1 MASGTPTLD
10 AAAETMHLVDYRGEV
25 KQVPTRNGFGEGL
38 IEAGTRNRDLLGIC
52 ADLSESTR
60 FEGFRKAHR
69 AQYIEIGVSEQ
80 MLVAMAGGLAAVGK
94 IPWIASYAMFNPG
107 RSWEQV
113 RTIMALN
120 ETNVK
125 IAGAHAGV
133 SVGPDGATHQAIE
146 DIAIMRVIPHM
157 TVVVPCD
164 SVQTKKAAL
173 ALSDRWGP
181 AYLRF
186 GREKSGV
193 ITTDETP
200 FEIGKAQTFREGS
213 DVAIVACGI
222 LVYNALVA
230 ADRLAS
236 EDGIECRVVNNHTVK
251 PMDEAAIVG
260 AAQACGAVVTVEEHQ
275 KAGGM
280 GSRVAEILSAQ
291 FPAPIEFVGVDDRF
305 GQSGDPMELIEYYG
319 MGADAIVEA
328 ARRAHKRKT
337 PRQRKRIAR
346 RVQHN
351 ASETLVAPTSCC
363 ARCGR
368 GRLAARLRH
377 PWLRSS
383 EREPLAAL
391 RWTRRARLRA
401 RPLATQAEFAD
412 QTAVALEI
420 FRVQIVEQATALADL
435 Q

>member
-25 KQVPTRNGFGEGL
+25 KQVPTRNGFGEGV
-38 IEAGTRNRDLLGIC
+38 IEAGTRNRDVLGIC

-60 FEGFRKAHR
+60 FEGFRKAHP

-157 TVVVPCD
+157 TLVVPCD
-164 SVQTKKAAL
+164 AVQTKKATL

-186 GREKSGV
+186 GREKSAV

-200 FEIGKAQTFREGS
+200 FEIGKAQTFREGG

-222 LVYNALVA
+222 LVYNALIA
-230 ADRLAS
+230 ADRLAR

-251 PMDEAAIVG
+251 PMDEAAIVD
-260 AAQACGAVVTVEEHQ
+260 AARSCGTVVTVEEHQ

-280 GSRVAEILSAQ
+280 GSRVAEILSAKH
-291 FPAPIEFVGVDDRF
+291 PTPIEFVGVDDRF
-305 GQSGDPMELIEYYG
+305 GQSGDPAELIEYYG
-319 MGADAIVEA
+319 MGVDAIVEA
-328 ARRAHKRKT
+328 ARRARKRK
-337 PRQRKRIAR
+337 
-346 RVQHN
+346 
-351 ASETLVAPTSCC
+351 
-363 ARCGR
+363 
-368 GRLAARLRH
+368 
-377 PWLRSS
+377 RS
-383 EREPLAAL
+383 
-391 RWTRRARLRA
+391 
-401 RPLATQAEFAD
+401 
-412 QTAVALEI
+412 
-420 FRVQIVEQATALADL
+420 
-435 Q
+435 